1 MCEVTHVL
9 PIDFVYPK
17 TPELPSA
24 TLLAPNSDAIMPCD
38 ELSISLQDLKGT
50 GRRNLTVLKW
60 DFIDGFDSS
69 DSNLKITYT
78 E

>member
-1 MCEVTHVL
+1 MTDLL

-17 TPELPSA
+17 NPDLPST
-24 TLLAPNSDAIMPCD
+24 TLLSPNSDAIMPCD

-50 GRRNLTVLKW
+50 GRRNLTVLNW
-60 DFIDGFDSS
+60 DLIDGFDSS
-69 DSNLKITYT
+69 DSNLKISYT